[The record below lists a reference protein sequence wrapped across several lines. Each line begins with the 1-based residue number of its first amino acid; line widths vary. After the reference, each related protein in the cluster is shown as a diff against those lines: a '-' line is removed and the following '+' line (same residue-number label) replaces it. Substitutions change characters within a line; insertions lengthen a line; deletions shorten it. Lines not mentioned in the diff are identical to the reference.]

1 LSKKSAQVTGLGWE
15 PPRTHPPRGVP
26 GGTELGWE
34 PPAPT
39 GKTNQTNMDNMTI
52 DHELGCVTGFPL
64 ADPNVPKEVV
74 AIHYC
79 EFVEQQLNG
88 RFIPPFFRPLPLRD
102 TDQPTVPQ
110 THTHTLEVKNCCVVR
125 RLDGRCEGGT
135 GSAYTDLFQQ
145 DLNLFL
151 LPSSSVQPLG
161 KRRSSHRD
169 GAKSHTFSTKP
180 RPAEDIS

>member
-1 LSKKSAQVTGLGWE
+1 
-15 PPRTHPPRGVP
+15 
-26 GGTELGWE
+26 
-34 PPAPT
+34 
-39 GKTNQTNMDNMTI
+39 MTI

-79 EFVEQQLNG
+79 ELVEQQLNR

-102 TDQPTVPQ
+102 TTNRSTN
-110 THTHTLEVKNCCVVR
+110 THRFEVKNCCVVR

-135 GSAYTDLFQQ
+135 GAAAYTNLFQQ

-151 LPSSSVQPLG
+151 LPSSSVHPLG
-161 KRRSSHRD
+161 KRRSSQRH
-169 GAKSHTFSTKP
+169 GAKSHEEQSTHIFDQATP
-180 RPAEDIS
+180 RRRY